1 MTKYLSRVWV
11 FKCNWCGNEIESS
24 MMTEQQDSE
33 RICLYCL
40 CKSHPNLKAFLTLEA
55 YTKIEEREA
64 SELKSMEVG
73 Y

>member
-1 MTKYLSRVWV
+1 MA
-11 FKCNWCGNEIESS
+11 KCNWCGNEVEESMVAHQS
-24 MMTEQQDSE
+24 VPPVED
-33 RICLYCL
+33 ICLYCL

-55 YTKIEEREA
+55 YAKVEERET